1 MDIDVEHE
9 GQRTK
14 VIPPLQNERGE
25 EEMVGG
31 ATDGCG
37 ANDGGEVKTDCSI
50 REGTQVSSE

>member
-31 ATDGCG
+31 A
-37 ANDGGEVKTDCSI
+37 NDGGEVKTDCSI